1 MLTFILI
8 ALSLPPGPAC
18 ADPPAP
24 ITAAKQLGI
33 PFDRYQ
39 TIDRYGREIT
49 YYVSVE
55 GTKASGA
62 EARGEEGTTREGTEA
77 PRHEGTKGEGA
88 EGESKE
94 QEGAAAAPAKR
105 PLIVFIQGSGCSS
118 VFSRNPEGKVGGG
131 IQMLLYQQAA
141 GRARVM
147 VVEKPGVN
155 FCDAPS
161 QPGSAMDCTEEFL
174 KEQTLERWAAA
185 VGAALEAALAQ
196 PGIDPSRVLV
206 SGHSEGGI
214 VAAAVAAQ
222 RPEVTHVGV
231 LACGG
236 PSQLFD
242 MAELARRPR
251 FDGEPEE
258 DREARVEAVYE
269 AWSRI
274 MSDPMSTTRF
284 EWGHP
289 HRRWSTFLSTS
300 TLDELTR
307 SRAKVYI
314 AYGTAD
320 QAVPVASVD
329 VLRAELVRRGREV
342 TCERI
347 VGVDHGYARPGVAG
361 FEGMRGVIARMTEWY
376 LD

>member
-1 MLTFILI
+1 MPRSMLILSSI
-8 ALSLPPGPAC
+8 ALALVPGPAS
-18 ADPPAP
+18 AEPPSGP
-24 ITAAKQLGI
+24 PVIITPARDLGTI
-33 PFDRYQ
+33 FDRYR

-49 YYVSVE
+49 YYVSTE
-55 GTKASGA
+55 GTKASGT
-62 EARGEEGTTREGTEA
+62 EAQRDEGTE
-77 PRHEGTKGEGA
+77 GK
-88 EGESKE
+88 
-94 QEGAAAAPAKR
+94 QEPAKL

-118 VFSRNPEGKVGGG
+118 AFMRSPEGKVGGG
-131 IQMLLYQQAA
+131 IQMLIYQQANQGQA
-141 GRARVM
+141 RPRAKVM
-147 VVEKPGVN
+147 VVEKPGVS
-155 FCDAPS
+155 FCDSPER
-161 QPGSAMDCTEEFL
+161 PGSGIGCSEEFL
-174 KEQTLERWAAA
+174 REHTLERWAGA
-185 VGAALEAALAQ
+185 VSAALESALTL

-222 RPEVTHVGV
+222 RPEVTAVGV

-251 FDGEPEE
+251 FDGEAEE
-258 DREARVEAVYE
+258 DREARVEEIYD

-274 MSDPMSTTRF
+274 AADPMSTTKF

-300 TLDELTR
+300 TLELLNKSAAR
-307 SRAKVYI
+307 VYL

-320 QAVPVASVD
+320 QAVPVASTD
-329 VLRAELVRRGREV
+329 ALRAELVRRGRDV

-347 VGVDHGYARPGVAG
+347 VGVDHGYALPGKAG

>member
-1 MLTFILI
+1 MPRSLLIFSLT
-8 ALSLPPGPAC
+8 AQSLAPGPAS
-18 ADPPAP
+18 AEPPPAP
-24 ITAAKQLGI
+24 PAIITPAMDLGTI
-33 PFDRYQ
+33 FDRYQ
-39 TIDRYGREIT
+39 TIDRYGRVIT
-49 YYVSVE
+49 YYVSAE

-62 EARGEEGTTREGTEA
+62 EGGEE
-77 PRHEGTKGEGA
+77 PTKL
-88 EGESKE
+88 
-94 QEGAAAAPAKR
+94 

-118 VFSRNPEGKVGGG
+118 AFSRNPEGKVGGG
-131 IQMLLYQQAA
+131 IQMLICRQANQGSA
-141 GRARVM
+141 RPRARVM

-155 FCDAPS
+155 FCDSPG
-161 QPGSAMDCTEEFL
+161 QPGTAMDCSEEFL
-174 KEQTLERWAAA
+174 REQTLERWAGA
-185 VGAALEAALAQ
+185 VSAALESALAL

-222 RPEVTHVGV
+222 RAEVTAVGV

-258 DREARVEAVYE
+258 DREARVEEVYN

-274 MSDPMSTTRF
+274 AADPMSTTKF

-300 TLDELTR
+300 TLDELLK
-307 SRAKVYI
+307 SRARVYI

-320 QAVPVASVD
+320 QAVPVASTD

-347 VGVDHGYARPGVAG
+347 VGVDHGYAMAG
-361 FEGMRGVIARMTEWY
+361 KAGHEGLRGVIARMTEWF
-376 LD
+376 LE